1 MLGTHRMHALSMP
14 TLRGLDRRQPSLLPF
29 QLSSHHLHLHLPIY
43 HRRRLQLVHLP
54 PLTSLQYGQG
64 ATQPQSTAT
73 VRINKCFREFASR
86 READRYVE
94 DGRVMVNGVVAVSG
108 QRVQPGDRITLDGRE
123 VQWEML
129 AAELA
134 TTTTATTDAVSGSS
148 NNSVVSPANGSSSG
162 GRDTTNGITNPAAG
176 DNEYEDDGSG
186 RLPLED
192 RFYYIKYWKPRGVIC
207 TCDRSIRGNILDAL
221 PRPPPG
227 VRLFTVGRLDKD
239 STGLILLTSDGRL
252 PNASL
257 RSKEGHP
264 KIYRVTADRPIPDQD
279 CQKLASGVVI
289 TTVAQRDR
297 GVAKELTAPTLP
309 CRLKRDGEG
318 GRRLLIELREGRN
331 RQIRRM
337 LHALGYDTMELHRVS
352 FMGIGLDGM
361 WEGEW
366 KPLNEQE
373 MTVLRKAVRAA
384 ERTSNTAMS
393 VAGEA
398 EQQEDIEIQ

>member
-1 MLGTHRMHALSMP
+1 MLGSNSIYTHSIVSL
-14 TLRGLDRRQPSLLPF
+14 TGLEFRQPSPLPF
-29 QLSSHHLHLHLPIY
+29 FKPRSQISI
-43 HRRRLQLVHLP
+43 HRRRLPTTHHVVHLLP
-54 PLTSLQYGQG
+54 RASLQSEQG
-64 ATQPQSTAT
+64 DAQPPASQPT

-94 DGRVMVNGVVAVSG
+94 DGRVMVNGIVAVSG
-108 QRVQPGDRITLDGRE
+108 QRVQPGDRVTLDGRE

-129 AAELA
+129 AAEIA
-134 TTTTATTDAVSGSS
+134 SIPSTTATSALGSI
-148 NNSVVSPANGSSSG
+148 NNSNPTLSFDNSSG
-162 GRDTTNGITNPAAG
+162 DGISNTNIL
-176 DNEYEDDGSG
+176 EDDGSEK
-186 RLPLED
+186 LPLED
-192 RFYYIKYWKPRGVIC
+192 RFYYIKYWKPRGVVC
-207 TCDRSIRGNILDAL
+207 TCDRSIRGNILDSL

-264 KIYRVTADRPIPDQD
+264 KVYRVTADRPIPDQD
-279 CQKLASGVVI
+279 CGQLASGVVI

-318 GRRLLIELREGRN
+318 GRRILIELREGRN

-352 FMGIGLDGM
+352 FMGIGLDGVR
-361 WEGEW
+361 EGEW
-366 KPLNEQE
+366 KPLSEEE
-373 MTVLRKAVRAA
+373 MQVLRKAVRAA
-384 ERTSNTAMS
+384 EAKGSNRT
-393 VAGEA
+393 VVEV
-398 EQQEDIEIQ
+398 EQLEDVEMQ

>member
-1 MLGTHRMHALSMP
+1 
-14 TLRGLDRRQPSLLPF
+14 
-29 QLSSHHLHLHLPIY
+29 
-43 HRRRLQLVHLP
+43 
-54 PLTSLQYGQG
+54 
-64 ATQPQSTAT
+64 
-73 VRINKCFREFASR
+73 
-86 READRYVE
+86 
-94 DGRVMVNGVVAVSG
+94 MVNGIVAVPG

-134 TTTTATTDAVSGSS
+134 TKTDTASGSS
-148 NNSVVSPANGSSSG
+148 NNSVGSPNSSNSSSNSSSRG
-162 GRDTTNGITNPAAG
+162 KDATSTTNGNINSAARG
-176 DNEYEDDGSG
+176 DNDYEDTGSE

-192 RFYYIKYWKPRGVIC
+192 RFYYIKYWKPRGVVC
-207 TCDRSIRGNILDAL
+207 TCDRSIRDNILDAL

-318 GRRLLIELREGRN
+318 GRRILIELREGRN

-337 LHALGYDTMELHRVS
+337 LHALGYDTTELHRVS
-352 FMGIGLDGM
+352 FMGIGLEGM

-366 KPLNEQE
+366 KPLSEQE
-373 MTVLRKAVRAA
+373 MKVLRKAVRTAEERNTLVAA
-384 ERTSNTAMS
+384 
-393 VAGEA
+393 AGEA
-398 EQQEDIEIQ
+398 EQQEDIELQQN

>member
-1 MLGTHRMHALSMP
+1 MLGSHSVFTHPMVS
-14 TLRGLDRRQPSLLPF
+14 LRGLNCRQPPRLTHSPSLL
-29 QLSSHHLHLHLPIY
+29 LSSQTHCC
-43 HRRRLQLVHLP
+43 RRLQLLHLLP
-54 PLTSLQYGQG
+54 HAALQSGDEQ
-64 ATQPQSTAT
+64 QSSPT

-94 DGRVMVNGVVAVSG
+94 DGRVMVNGIVAVSG
-108 QRVQPGDRITLDGRE
+108 QRVQPGDQITLDGRE

-129 AAELA
+129 ASELA
-134 TTTTATTDAVSGSS
+134 TPTTSTPLSSSSS
-148 NNSVVSPANGSSSG
+148 NSNESEVIIASSS
-162 GRDTTNGITNPAAG
+162 
-176 DNEYEDDGSG
+176 EDDGSEK
-186 RLPLED
+186 LPLEE
-192 RFYYIKYWKPRGVIC
+192 RHYYIKYWKPRGVVC
-207 TCDRSIRGNILDAL
+207 TCDRTIRGNILDAL

-257 RSKEGHP
+257 RSKQGHP
-264 KIYRVTADRPIPDQD
+264 KVYRVTADRPIPDQD
-279 CQKLASGVVI
+279 CQQLASGVVI

-309 CRLKRDGEG
+309 CRIKRDGDG
-318 GRRLLIELREGRN
+318 GRRILIELREGRN

-361 WEGEW
+361 YEGQW
-366 KPLNEQE
+366 KVLEDEE
-373 MTVLRKAVRAA
+373 MQVLRKAVRAA
-384 ERTSNTAMS
+384 EENVSSAAAVEVVGM
-393 VAGEA
+393 G
-398 EQQEDIEIQ
+398 EQQDDAEMQ